1 MFTEIIFGVVVIL
14 VAAIIAVAL
23 EFGMNLLLAKGDK
36 KNKRL
41 YLMRSN
47 SQLKV
52 TLFLLG
58 LFILARCMI

>member
-1 MFTEIIFGVVVIL
+1 MLTEIIFGVIVIL

-23 EFGMNLLLAKGDK
+23 EFGTNALLAKGDK
-36 KNKRL
+36 KYKRL
-41 YLMRSN
+41 YLMRSK

-58 LFILARCMI
+58 VFILARCMI